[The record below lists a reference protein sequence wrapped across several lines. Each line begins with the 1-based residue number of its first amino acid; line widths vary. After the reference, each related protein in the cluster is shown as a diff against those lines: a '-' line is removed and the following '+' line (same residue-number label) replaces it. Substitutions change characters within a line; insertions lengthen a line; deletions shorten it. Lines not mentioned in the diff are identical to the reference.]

1 MAITSLLYGFKKP
14 GQIGEIVLD
23 ATISENHSYENI
35 VTSHPIEDGSEISD
49 HVISRPER
57 LTMNGFITNSPVNF
71 LGVAL
76 NLIRGIGR
84 NRTEVAFDEL
94 LKISQGKYDPITG
107 VRERELIT
115 IVSTLKV
122 YTDMVMISITF
133 PRDRT
138 SGDSLR
144 FTAEFQK
151 LTKVTSETVVV
162 PNLKAPATNKGV
174 PTQSNGKQTATTPTT
189 ETQST
194 SVSILKS
201 LKNIATGS

>member
-1 MAITSLLYGFKKP
+1 MPITSLLFGFKKP

-23 ATISENHSYENI
+23 ATISENHNYENI
-35 VTSHPIEDGSEISD
+35 VTNHPLEDGSEIAD
-49 HVISRPER
+49 HIISRPER
-57 LTMNGFITNSPVNF
+57 LTMTGFITNSPVNF
-71 LGVAL
+71 LGVAS

-94 LKISQGKYDPITG
+94 LAISQGKLDPITG

-122 YTDMVMISITF
+122 YTEMVMLSITF

-162 PNLKAPATNKGV
+162 PNLKAPAANKGV
-174 PTQSNGKQTATTPTT
+174 PTQSNGKQTVKTPTS

-194 SVSILKS
+194 STSLLKRA
-201 LKNIATGS
+201 KNILTGS